1 MWIREYG
8 SEFIPALK
16 YHYVQKRIQKQKI
29 RKYAWIG
36 TDKIPVHRESLFD
49 GKCSI
54 LLPDTLID
62 MEVTDEIVGYR
73 SLQSPQIVKA
83 GSNGNAVLTF
93 SLIPKAEA
101 GMEAMDDSDRLEKLC
116 QDMKKKWKQDV
127 YYGTGE
133 VQAGGLKVPWMGL
146 KSFCE
151 KGNIYSFIFLF
162 DINGDIVLGNFYC
175 HFQHYAIWKPVSP
188 KLLATLES
196 K

>member
-36 TDKIPVHRESLFD
+36 MDKIPVHRESLFG

-54 LLPDTLID
+54 LLPDTLTD
-62 MEVTDEIVGYR
+62 MEVTNEIVGYR

-83 GSNGNAVLTF
+83 ETNGNAVLTF

-101 GMEAMDDSDRLEKLC
+101 GREAMDDSRLGKLR

-133 VQAGGLKVPWMGL
+133 VQAGGLKVPWMDL

-162 DINGDIVLGNFYC
+162 DINEDTVLGNFYC
-175 HFQHYAIWKPVSP
+175 HFQHYAVWKPVIP

-196 K
+196 E